1 MIRGE
6 SQTDQKM
13 AGVADLDTVELL
25 CALEA
30 VEIGTEPIKNNRP
43 VFMPDRT
50 IGRSIYAHAC
60 IRPAEETLCAL
71 STEST

>member
-1 MIRGE
+1 MHARSAKLHDGARKRAREILW
-6 SQTDQKM
+6 
-13 AGVADLDTVELL
+13 ALTVQ
-25 CALEA
+25 A

-71 STEST
+71 STESA